1 MFTRKIKTVASV
13 MESFVNT
20 IKDLQEII
28 EANALRSNTLNTERL
43 DLDMQIETIDA
54 EIEQAHGV
62 ENRLNDLVFG
72 TSKSNGKSNE

>member
-28 EANALRSNTLNTERL
+28 EANALKSNSLNEERL
-43 DLDMQIETIDA
+43 NLEMQIETIDA
-54 EIEQAHGV
+54 EIELAHGV

-72 TSKSNGKSNE
+72 TPKSSSKSNE